1 MSGDIAARVSASADP
16 VATPDAYRRE
26 ILGWLGDDDPA
37 AVAAGT
43 VDRLRGIVAA
53 AGSRLRERPA
63 PGEWSVIECIGHLAD
78 AELVV
83 GARMRWILAE
93 DEPDIVGYD
102 QDRWVDV
109 LRHREDDPESL
120 VELFEALRAA
130 NLRLWAST
138 PSEARGRIGRHRERG
153 PESCELVFRMLAGHD
168 RSHVAQ
174 AERALEATAV
184 GASRGPSRRL
194 TEILPRAGSG
204 S

>member
-1 MSGDIAARVSASADP
+1 MSDILASRDPARADP
-16 VATPDAYRRE
+16 VANPDAYRGE

-43 VDRLRGIVAA
+43 VDRLRAVVAA

-63 PGEWSVIECIGHLAD
+63 PREWSVIECIGHLAD

-102 QDRWVDV
+102 QDRWVEV
-109 LRHREDDPESL
+109 LRHRDDDPESL
-120 VELFEALRAA
+120 IGLFEALRAA

-138 PSEARGRIGRHRERG
+138 PSQGRGRIGRHRERG
-153 PESCELVFRMLAGHD
+153 PESYELVFRMLAGHD
-168 RSHVAQ
+168 RFHVAQ
-174 AERALEATAV
+174 AERALEALARGAAAV
-184 GASRGPSRRL
+184 HPGA
-194 TEILPRAGSG
+194 
-204 S
+204 